1 MRAAVARA
9 AADCAVDDERAAAA
23 RAVGGGAADG
33 AGRSALISGV
43 QGSVRGNVQG
53 THDRTRLAMLL
64 LLYYNILCSKSGV
77 TYAKGLTG
85 PNSCRVHNQTPQSR
99 GYQTEKCPCSTA
111 YLRTQVAS
119 SSCGLLDSSVR
130 QTAGITD
137 QIDQM
142 LSDWAQ
148 PPIRP
153 RNVRVQLN
161 AETCVLQRAGHP
173 RPHVASVLAQRPQ

>member
-85 PNSCRVHNQTPQSR
+85 PNSCRVHNQTPQSSI
-99 GYQTEKCPCSTA
+99 KL
-111 YLRTQVAS
+111 LRQRET
-119 SSCGLLDSSVR
+119 
-130 QTAGITD
+130 IYD

-153 RNVRVQLN
+153 RKGGPSAVSVCVNCTKQASSWPVIAADLCKGPNR
-161 AETCVLQRAGHP
+161 AE
-173 RPHVASVLAQRPQ
+173 

>member
-85 PNSCRVHNQTPQSR
+85 PNSCRVHNQTPQSSI
-99 GYQTEKCPCSTA
+99 K
-111 YLRTQVAS
+111 
-119 SSCGLLDSSVR
+119 LL
-130 QTAGITD
+130 IYD

-153 RNVRVQLN
+153 RNVRVQLKN
-161 AETCVLQRAGHP
+161 KPHPPQLELRSFVFILRLAPLQRDVIEGGWRCA
-173 RPHVASVLAQRPQ
+173 RSD